1 MPDLVRP
8 RRALLSV
15 SDKAGLID
23 LAREL
28 HRWGVELIST
38 GGTARALADAGLPVT
53 PVERV
58 TGFPEMMDGRVKT
71 LHPLIHGGLLGMRD
85 NPEHVRAMN
94 QHAIAPIDLLCVNL
108 YPFAQTIARPGC
120 TRHDA
125 IENIDIGGPAMVR
138 SAAKNHQDV
147 AVLTSPEQYPA
158 IIDELRA
165 RDGCT
170 GLATRERLCAEAFTH
185 TARYDAAISA
195 YLLRE
200 LAEKA
205 AAAPGAG
212 VPAPSHTPEAL
223 PTRFEVAMPIAQ
235 TLRYGENPHQRAAVY
250 AREGSAT
257 PSVVNARQLH
267 GKELSYNNIADA
279 SAALELAWALSERT
293 KFQRPAAAV
302 IKHANPCGAA
312 VAGTLARAVDR
323 AIAGDPVAAFGG
335 IIACSHELD
344 EAAATRLA
352 GKDTFLEV
360 VLAPSIT
367 PAALEVLK
375 ARSANVRLLEV
386 GALRGREPE
395 RLMFRSIPGG
405 MLVQDRDLLPPDSEK
420 WTHAAGPSL
429 SNALASLADLEVLE
443 IMGRAVAS
451 NAVVLGARDEDS
463 FRLIGVG
470 VGQVDRVTSCRLC
483 VEKARQFSRGL
494 LESGMAVAYSDAFF
508 PFDDGP
514 KVLIDAGARAI
525 VQPGGSKRDA
535 ETFAI
540 CNERGVTCLI
550 TGTRRFRH

>member
-15 SDKAGLID
+15 SDKSGLID

-28 HRWGVELIST
+28 HRLGVELIST

-147 AVLTSPEQYPA
+147 AVLTSPEQYA
-158 IIDELRA
+158 GIITELRA

-170 GLATRERLCAEAFTH
+170 SLATRQRLCAEAFSH

-200 LAEKA
+200 LADTA
-205 AAAPGAG
+205 AAGGTPRPAAPDAD
-212 VPAPSHTPEAL
+212 PL
-223 PTRFEVAMPIAQ
+223 PMRFEVAMPIAQ
-235 TLRYGENPHQRAAVY
+235 SLRYGENPHQRAAVY
-250 AREGSAT
+250 AREGSLT
-257 PSVVNARQLH
+257 PSVVGARQLH

-293 KFQRPAAAV
+293 KFERPAAAV

-312 VAGTLARAVDR
+312 VAGTLSRAVDR

-344 EAAATRLA
+344 EAAAMRLA

-367 PAALEVLK
+367 PEALEVLK

-386 GALRGREPE
+386 GPLRGRAPE

-405 MLVQDRDLLPPDSEK
+405 VLVQDRDLLPPAGEK
-420 WTHAAGPSL
+420 WTHAAGPALGES
-429 SNALASLADLEVLE
+429 LASIADLELLE

-494 LESGMAVAYSDAFF
+494 LDAGAAVAFSDAFF

-514 KVLIDAGARAI
+514 KVLVDAGVRVI
-525 VQPGGSKRDA
+525 VHPGGSKRDA
-535 ETFAI
+535 DTFAL